1 MVRQPTVGEV
11 LEDIEKYEKYLGTIL
26 FDVSEFVSEHNLSSD
41 INAFDILMLNEETS
55 MKLMEAIYFFVDG
68 KIQITSKGLVTD
80 IGIINHDTFPLLR
93 KAIRTVN
100 FLQENEIESAKPKNK
115 KAAEILEKI
124 NKAKKKQAKKVDKNL
139 SLHNMVG
146 ALCAR
151 SNTYNL
157 LNIMGLTLYQFY
169 DQFYRQSMMES
180 YDMARHRWEVWG
192 KESFDAQLW
201 YKKYD
206 N

>member
-11 LEDIEKYEKYLGTIL
+11 LEDIEKYERYLGTIL

-55 MKLMEAIYFFVDG
+55 MKLLEAIYYFVEG
-68 KIQITSKGLVTD
+68 KIQIGNNGLITD

-100 FLQENEIESAKPKNK
+100 FLQENEMESAKPKNK
-115 KAAEILEKI
+115 KAAEILE
-124 NKAKKKQAKKVDKNL
+124 KQAKKVDKNL

-192 KESFDAQLW
+192 KESFDTQLW